1 MKVERV
7 FYGMVNGK
15 IDELTTAGARNLI
28 SYKNLEYLRTLK
40 PEEFRKGKHLWMPT
54 EQTVAYVV
62 AREVVDKREGK
73 GGRSW
78 VQIQT
83 FLVNIHDYLEST
95 AKQVFE
101 PYIMPELEEWPRQF
115 DPIII

>member
-15 IDELTTAGARNLI
+15 IDELTTDGVRNLI

-40 PEEFRKGKHLWMPT
+40 PEDSGKHLWLKS
-54 EQTVAYVV
+54 EQTIAFPIV
-62 AREVVDKREGK
+62 REVKDMREGK
-73 GGRSW
+73 GGRTW

-83 FLVNIHDYLEST
+83 FLVNIHDYLNDT
-95 AKQVFE
+95 AKKIFE
-101 PYIMPELEEWPRQF
+101 PYIMPELTELPKQF